1 VIDDVTL
8 RLIAGALTGAA
19 VGLERQWSAQAPGRA
34 ARFGGLRTFTC
45 IGLVGAVAGWLWTL
59 GAAIPASLLIGATA
73 ALVVAGYVAAS
84 RVDVDATTEVAALVV
99 LAASVLAG
107 LDRVALAGGLAAATT
122 LLLAE
127 KSRLHAFV
135 ARIDGDGFRAGV
147 RFAVLALVV
156 LPLVPEG
163 PFGTWGGGIRP
174 RSLWLLVLVFAGLSF
189 AGYIARIAVSPRYGA
204 AIAGLIGGLVS
215 STGVTLTFARASRDR
230 PEEGVP
236 LAQGVLAACT
246 VLVPRVLAAVALL
259 APALLLT
266 LSVAIVPAFVVG
278 VIAVAIGLRRSFAG
292 QPVQA
297 SVSNPLQLGAALQMA
312 AIFQVVLIGLHEM
325 RLRFGGAGLRWSAV
339 LLGLTDVDALT
350 ASMAAQS
357 REGLAV
363 EAAAAAIAIGI
374 VSNTVLKL
382 AIAVAIG
389 RGVFRWYVAAGLAA
403 VAAALVVAL
412 RATHAL

>member
-1 VIDDVTL
+1 MIDDVTL

-19 VGLERQWSAQAPGRA
+19 VGLERQWSAQATSRA

-45 IGLVGAVAGWLWTL
+45 IGIIGAIAGWLWTL
-59 GAAIPASLLIGATA
+59 DATIPASLLIGATA

-107 LDRVALAGGLAAATT
+107 LDRIALAGGLAAATT

-135 ARIDGDGFRAGV
+135 ARIDGEGFRAGV

-189 AGYIARIAVSPRYGA
+189 AGYIARLAVSARYGA
-204 AIAGLIGGLVS
+204 AITGLIGGLVS

-259 APALLLT
+259 APALVLPLT
-266 LSVAIVPAFVVG
+266 VRLAPAFVVG
-278 VIAVAIGLRRSFAG
+278 LIAAAIGLRRMG
-292 QPVQA
+292 GEPVQTA
-297 SVSNPLQLGAALQMA
+297 ISNPLQLGAALQMA

-325 RLRFGGAGLRWSAV
+325 QQRFGGAGLRWSAV

-350 ASMAAQS
+350 ASMATQS
-357 REGLAV
+357 RAGLAV
-363 EAAAAAIAIGI
+363 EAAAAAITIGV

-382 AIAVAIG
+382 AMAVTIG

-403 VAAALVVAL
+403 VAAALVAAL
-412 RATHAL
+412 RATHGL

>member
-8 RLIAGALTGAA
+8 RLIAGALAGAA
-19 VGLERQWSAQAPGRA
+19 IGLERQWSAQATGRA
-34 ARFGGLRTFTC
+34 PRFGGLRTLTC
-45 IGLVGAVAGWLWTL
+45 IGLIGAVAGWLWTL
-59 GAAIPASLLIGATA
+59 GANVPASVLIGAAA

-99 LAASVLAG
+99 LAAGVLAG
-107 LDRVALAGGLAAATT
+107 IDRIALAGGLAAATT

-127 KSRLHAFV
+127 KSRLHGFV
-135 ARIDGDGFRAGV
+135 ARIDGEGFRAGI

-163 PFGTWGGGIRP
+163 PFGTFGGGIRP
-174 RSLWLLVLVFAGLSF
+174 RNLWILVLVFAGLSF
-189 AGYIARIAVSPRYGA
+189 AGYVARIAVSARYGA
-204 AIAGLIGGLVS
+204 AITGLIGGLVS

-230 PEEGVP
+230 PEEGTP

-246 VLVPRVLAAVALL
+246 VLVPRVLTAVAVLS
-259 APALLLT
+259 PALVMPLT
-266 LSVAIVPAFVVG
+266 LRLAPAFVVG
-278 VIAVAIGLRRSFAG
+278 AIASAIGLRQSRNG
-292 QPVQA
+292 EPVSTA
-297 SVSNPLQLGAALQMA
+297 HSNPLQIGAALQMA
-312 AIFQVVLIGLHEM
+312 AIFQVVLFGLHEM
-325 RLRFGGAGLRWSAV
+325 QTRFGGAGVRWSAV

-357 REGLAV
+357 RQGLAV

-382 AIAVAIG
+382 VMAVTIG
-389 RGVFRWYVAAGLAA
+389 RGRFRWHVAAGLGAM
-403 VAAALVVAL
+403 AAALLAVL
-412 RATHAL
+412 RATHGS